1 MIYVSRMWNKGTS
14 KIRASELSMT
24 LDLEEIT
31 DTVADHIREGIP
43 GQRLLTTQAA
53 RCANLKPPCNLSFK
67 NKGRGTIMVETINS
81 YFIKYMYV
89 VSIHL
94 VISVYKIVFHQSG
107 SDICLR
113 KPGEMGRFM
122 RKGRNLSGFRSF
134 HVKMVLW
141 GPSRSRLNISLALL

>member
-1 MIYVSRMWNKGTS
+1 
-14 KIRASELSMT
+14 
-24 LDLEEIT
+24 
-31 DTVADHIREGIP
+31 
-43 GQRLLTTQAA
+43 
-53 RCANLKPPCNLSFK
+53 
-67 NKGRGTIMVETINS
+67 
-81 YFIKYMYV
+81 MYV

-107 SDICLR
+107 SGICLR

-122 RKGRNLSGFRSF
+122 RKGRNLSGVQYF